1 MIGKY
6 ELTVVKPSK
15 ILEGAADLAKP
26 PKNRPEFRSPAFAC
40 VAMATF
46 LHMRFADSV

>member
-1 MIGKY
+1 MTGKY

-15 ILEGAADLAKP
+15 ILGGAADLAKP
-26 PKNRPEFRSPAFAC
+26 PKNRPKFRSPSSAC

-46 LHMRFADSV
+46 LHMRFVDSV